1 MPFTPKRT
9 LKVVGTV
16 ALLAGSK
23 IDMACDGAV
32 VLAQPVMV
40 STKAVAAIE
49 VVRVRNKDV
58 VMVISFKK
66 VKQFLSTMAEKYQKN
81 EKGVRKLSA
90 RSISA

>member
-40 STKAVAAIE
+40 STNAVAA
-49 VVRVRNKDV
+49 KDV
-58 VMVISFKK
+58 ARARKIEMVMVISFKK
-66 VKQFLSTMAEKYQKN
+66 CKA
-81 EKGVRKLSA
+81 
-90 RSISA
+90 ISQRIG